1 MADVAALELESVSR
15 HFGEDPPIR
24 ALHELNLTVNRGEWV
39 AVEGPSGSGKS
50 TLLNI
55 LGCLDRPTS
64 GCYRFEGLDV
74 GDLSDGERAG
84 LRSRHI
90 AFVFQ
95 SFHLLGHRSVVENVM
110 LAEVYQHGSRRE
122 RRERA
127 EEVLE
132 RVGLSHR
139 IDYLPSNL
147 SGGERQRVA
156 IARALFG
163 SRHVLLCD
171 EPTGNLDTANSQSIM
186 ELLAG
191 LHDEGLTIVMI
202 THSPELAREASRQV
216 RIVDGELTEDE
227 LSGHR
232 SRLKYAKPLF
242 APFVEPKKPPPPS
255 GIGNPVPAAS
265 SRARPSR
272 PVGLPSLSVFSRR
285 RIPRFRL
292 DLNLASARQL
302 QEIPGVGPAIADRI
316 VKHREELDDLNSAG
330 SSRLQEIPGVGPAI
344 ADRIV
349 KYQAELGVDDAAE
362 RHVFLPNVGPTDLN
376 GFLERM
382 KADLVEAV
390 HINEDDQ

>member
-1 MADVAALELESVSR
+1 MADVPALQLESVTR

-24 ALHELNLTVNRGEWV
+24 ALREVNLSIDRGEWV

-74 GDLSDGERAG
+74 GALSDRERAG

-122 RRERA
+122 RRTRA

-171 EPTGNLDTANSQSIM
+171 EPTGNLDTTTSQSIM

-202 THSPELAREASRQV
+202 THSPELARRASRQV
-216 RIVDGELTEDE
+216 RIVDGELTEE
-227 LSGHR
+227 PFAFESG
-232 SRLKYAKPLF
+232 
-242 APFVEPKKPPPPS
+242 
-255 GIGNPVPAAS
+255 PAS
-265 SRARPSR
+265 TRMLQFEQPMQ
-272 PVGLPSLSVFSRR
+272 PVGPQ
-285 RIPRFRL
+285 P
-292 DLNLASARQL
+292 
-302 QEIPGVGPAIADRI
+302 
-316 VKHREELDDLNSAG
+316 
-330 SSRLQEIPGVGPAI
+330 
-344 ADRIV
+344 
-349 KYQAELGVDDAAE
+349 
-362 RHVFLPNVGPTDLN
+362 
-376 GFLERM
+376 
-382 KADLVEAV
+382 
-390 HINEDDQ
+390 